1 MTPNNAT
8 RVGAAITEAK
18 RALVQW
24 AIPEDVDVRLVG
36 STYIK
41 DTESSDVDL
50 LVTTPLDVNE
60 LVFGGW
66 SYGGSIPK
74 SGDGWCSWKKTI
86 TVDDK
91 PVEVNLLV
99 CSDRTY
105 ITAWLNAA
113 EVCRFLSLAGVTLTR
128 GQIHGVHAII
138 MDDHDAE
145 GELTL
150 RNSPQL

>member
-1 MTPNNAT
+1 MTPNNAA
-8 RVGAAITEAK
+8 RISAAIAEAK
-18 RALVQW
+18 RALNQW
-24 AIPEDVDVRLVG
+24 DIPEDVDVRLVG

-41 DTESSDVDL
+41 DTDSSDIDL
-50 LVTTPLDVNE
+50 LVTSALEANSLRFD
-60 LVFGGW
+60 GW
-66 SYGGSIPK
+66 QYGGSTPK

-99 CSDRTY
+99 CEDRAY
-105 ITAWLNAA
+105 IKSWLDAA

-145 GELTL
+145 GELIL
-150 RNSPQL
+150 RNYD

>member
-8 RVGAAITEAK
+8 RVGAAIAEAK
-18 RALVQW
+18 RALNQLS
-24 AIPEDVDVRLVG
+24 ISEDVDVRLVG

-41 DTESSDVDL
+41 DSESSDVDL
-50 LVTTPLDVNE
+50 LVTTPLNVNE
-60 LVFGGW
+60 LVFEDW
-66 SYGGSIPK
+66 SYGGSTPK

-86 TVDDK
+86 IVDDK
-91 PVEVNLLV
+91 QVEVNLLV
-99 CSDRTY
+99 CEDHSY
-105 ITAWLNAA
+105 ITSWLDAA

-145 GELTL
+145 GELAL
-150 RNSPQL
+150 RNYD

>member
-8 RVGAAITEAK
+8 RVGAAIAEAK
-18 RALVQW
+18 RALNQW
-24 AIPEDVDVRLVG
+24 DIPEDVDVRLVG

-41 DTESSDVDL
+41 DTDSSDVDL
-50 LVTTPLDVNE
+50 LVTSALDVNS
-60 LVFGGW
+60 LRFDGW
-66 SYGGSIPK
+66 QYGGSTPK

-86 TVDDK
+86 TVDGK

-99 CSDRTY
+99 CEDRAY
-105 ITAWLNAA
+105 IKSWLDAA

-150 RNSPQL
+150 RNYG

>member
-1 MTPNNAT
+1 MTPNNAA
-8 RVGAAITEAK
+8 RVSAAITEAK

-24 AIPEDVDVRLVG
+24 SIPEDVDVRLVG

-41 DTESSDVDL
+41 DSACSDVDL

-60 LVFGGW
+60 LLFEYW
-66 SYGGSIPK
+66 AYGGSTPK

-86 TVDDK
+86 IVDDK

-99 CSDRTY
+99 CSDRQY
-105 ITAWLNAA
+105 VTAWLNAA

-128 GQIHGVHAII
+128 GQVHGVHAII
-138 MDDHDAE
+138 MDDCDAE
-145 GELTL
+145 SELVL
-150 RNSPQL
+150 RNYD

>member
-8 RVGAAITEAK
+8 RVGAAIAEAK
-18 RALVQW
+18 RALNQCT
-24 AIPEDVDVRLVG
+24 IPLDVDVRLVG

-41 DTESSDVDL
+41 DTESSDIDL
-50 LVTTPLDVNE
+50 LVTSALDANS
-60 LVFGGW
+60 LRFDGW
-66 SYGGSIPK
+66 EYGGSTPK

-86 TVDDK
+86 TVDAT

-99 CSDRTY
+99 CEDRAY
-105 ITAWLNAA
+105 IKSWLDAA

-138 MDDHDAE
+138 MDDHAAE

-150 RNSPQL
+150 RNYD